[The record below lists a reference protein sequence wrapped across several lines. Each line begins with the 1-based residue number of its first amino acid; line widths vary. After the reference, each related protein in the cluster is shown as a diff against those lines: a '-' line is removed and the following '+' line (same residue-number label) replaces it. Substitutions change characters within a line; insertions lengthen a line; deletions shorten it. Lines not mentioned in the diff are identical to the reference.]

1 MFLPCPPPQIMTG
14 AVREDSN
21 PQDFMEPKR
30 DPHHVLD
37 DAVLAAGVHALQH
50 YEQRPIGASVKA
62 FLQLGE
68 LLDISSKHSIGG
80 FLVEIE
86 GASCPTM
93 IQRRSPVRAE
103 KMASKE
109 SMMKP
114 RRLIRARW
122 VPPLVNAHDALL
134 LLHSRRLLRQCSNIL
149 QPLRELR

>member
-1 MFLPCPPPQIMTG
+1 MRFLPDVFALSAAPDHNWSRLKDT
-14 AVREDSN
+14 N

-68 LLDISSKHSIGG
+68 LLDISSKHSVGG

-86 GASCPTM
+86 AASCPTM
-93 IQRRSPVRAE
+93 IQRRSQCG
-103 KMASKE
+103 
-109 SMMKP
+109 
-114 RRLIRARW
+114 
-122 VPPLVNAHDALL
+122 
-134 LLHSRRLLRQCSNIL
+134 LRKW
-149 QPLRELR
+149 PAKKA